1 MVIRS
6 EVLRAML
13 AAGAT
18 AEMLI
23 AAVAADEK
31 ATADEADAK
40 TEKRRAQ
47 TAARVRRHR
56 ETHRNASN
64 ASNAG
69 NGGNALPPPPSPDGP
84 PPSPGPQ
91 PPPLNPS
98 PHPGSDPDGSAGD
111 AGQPGGEAAEL
122 ARSNRQALL
131 TIGVDLISA
140 NTGRSRRSAR
150 ALIGHWLGI
159 ARDEAVVVLDVIEDA
174 DGRELADFT
183 TWVESRLRKR
193 RDDFDRPPPSG
204 SRPRFSPGPT
214 GTAAHLDRL
223 EQKLRLEASHV
234 EGSDHHADERE
245 HHTPGSRGEDRGVAW
260 QIGGGG
266 RPANALLRA
275 AGHGGYDSRASSA
288 LRRAK
293 AS

>member
-1 MVIRS
+1 MAIRS

-18 AEMLI
+18 AEMLV

-31 ATADEADAK
+31 AEAEEIDAR
-40 TEKRRAQ
+40 TEKRRTL

-56 ETHRNASN
+56 ETHRNA
-64 ASNAG
+64 G
-69 NGGNALPPPPSPDGP
+69 NGGNALPPTPSPDGP

-111 AGQPGGEAAEL
+111 AGPADGGAAEE

-150 ALIGHWLGI
+150 ALIGHWLAI
-159 ARDEAVVVLDVIEDA
+159 ARDEAVVVLSVIEDA

-183 TWVESRLRKR
+183 SWVEDRLRR
-193 RDDFDRPPPSG
+193 RRAHFDRPPPSG
-204 SRPRFSPGPT
+204 PRGGSSPAPT
-214 GTAAHLDRL
+214 GLAGRL
-223 EQKLRLEASHV
+223 IRL
-234 EGSDHHADERE
+234 HADSLAGAYDVEPPSVDANSASAE
-245 HHTPGSRGEDRGVAW
+245 PSRGEPGRGEHSGLAW
-260 QIGGGG
+260 QSGSGG
-266 RPANALLRA
+266 RPTDAVLRA
-275 AGHGGYDSRASSA
+275 AAQGGHDSRASRA
-288 LRRAK
+288 LRRRRAGEG
-293 AS
+293 

>member
-1 MVIRS
+1 MAIRS

-18 AEMLI
+18 AEMLV
-23 AAVAADEK
+23 AAVAAEEK
-31 ATADEADAK
+31 AEADEVDAK

-64 ASNAG
+64 AG

-84 PPSPGPQ
+84 PPSPAPQ

-98 PHPGSDPDGSAGD
+98 PHPGSEPDGSAGD
-111 AGQPGGEAAEL
+111 AGQAGGEAAEE

-159 ARDEAVVVLDVIEDA
+159 ARDEAAVVLDVIEDA
-174 DGRELADFT
+174 DGRELADFS
-183 TWVESRLRKR
+183 TWVESRLRR
-193 RDDFDRPPPSG
+193 RRTDLDRPPPSG
-204 SRPRFSPGPT
+204 PRGGSGPAPT
-214 GTAAHLDRL
+214 GLAGRVVRL
-223 EQKLRLEASHV
+223 YERSLEGPYDV
-234 EGSDHHADERE
+234 EPPAVDANSSDAE
-245 HHTPGSRGEDRGVAW
+245 PSRGEDLGLAW
-260 QIGGGG
+260 QAGSGG
-266 RPANALLRA
+266 RPANPLLRA
-275 AGHGGYDSRASSA
+275 AGYGGHDSGASRA
-288 LRRAK
+288 LRRRRAGEG
-293 AS
+293 